1 MQPRAYFLSL
11 ELSHWQICLCFP
23 TLKVLR
29 RLDVMDAQVAVW
41 HPARVLAMEDAKAH
55 ASMSALADVKQG
67 AEIHAKIHATVHLIN
82 YA

>member
-1 MQPRAYFLSL
+1 
-11 ELSHWQICLCFP
+11 
-23 TLKVLR
+23 
-29 RLDVMDAQVAVW
+29 MDAQVAVW

-82 YA
+82 YTNNEKGTATIATRFL